1 MIIHSLFS
9 VFYKILSN
17 YLSIYVIIIR
27 LRACSAKSARSL
39 VSNIERFLEDIVH
52 LFSPHIASVFDLVPI
67 LFLES
72 FSTLPIE

>member
-1 MIIHSLFS
+1 MIIHSLFP

-27 LRACSAKSARSL
+27 LIACSAKSARSL
-39 VSNIERFLEDIVH
+39 VSNTERFPKDTVH
-52 LFSPHIASVFDLVPI
+52 LFRPHIASVFDLVPI

-72 FSTLPIE
+72 SSTHLIE